1 MRPTDARL
9 TICLQ
14 YYDSPCGRL
23 VLGSIGDRLCLCDW
37 NGKPCAEK
45 NRRRLVRYLNADLRE
60 APSDI
65 IRRTREQLEAYFAG
79 ERTAFDIPLRPVGTD
94 FQQRVWAV
102 LLEIPYGQTRTY
114 KDIALAVDNL
124 KGIRAVAQAVGA
136 NGLSVLIPCH
146 RVIGTDGTLTGFA
159 GGLKAK
165 QMLLALEGSR
175 PAPDTSPTF
184 F

>member
-1 MRPTDARL
+1 MRLTDTRP

-37 NGKPCAEK
+37 DEKPCAER

-60 APSDI
+60 APSDV
-65 IRRTREQLEAYFAG
+65 IRRTREQLDAYFAG
-79 ERTAFDIPLRPVGTD
+79 DRTVFDIPLRPVGTD
-94 FQQRVWAV
+94 FQQRVWAA
-102 LLEIPYGQTRTY
+102 LLEIPHGQTRTY

-124 KGIRAVAQAVGA
+124 KGVRAVAQAVGA
-136 NGLSVLIPCH
+136 NGLSILIPCH